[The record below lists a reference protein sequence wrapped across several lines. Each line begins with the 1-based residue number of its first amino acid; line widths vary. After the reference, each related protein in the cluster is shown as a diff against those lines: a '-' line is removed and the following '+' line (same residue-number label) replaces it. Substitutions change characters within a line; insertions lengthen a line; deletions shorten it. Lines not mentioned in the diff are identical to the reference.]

1 MDISILE
8 ELVSEFR
15 GSLQKLVSSGNCF
28 NLFFFKNYPFAACD
42 NSSMLLARYLS
53 EKGFPGAIRVFGDK
67 GGLKGEL
74 GGHVWLKL
82 DRLLIDITG
91 SQFEGYDQSEIV
103 IGETDGFLATFEV
116 DCGSEL
122 ADYRLCLNLENRS
135 DFNDAYEAVIKQIN
149 TRC

>member
-1 MDISILE
+1 MDIRILE

-15 GSLQKLVSSGNCF
+15 ESLQKLVSSGNCF

-53 EKGFPGAIRVFGDK
+53 EKGFPGAIRVLGDK

-82 DRLLIDITG
+82 DGLLIDITG
-91 SQFEGYDQSEIV
+91 SQFEGYDQPEIV
-103 IGETDGFLATFEV
+103 IAERDDFLSTFEV
-116 DCGSEL
+116 NGKIEL
-122 ADYRLCLNLENRS
+122 ADYRESSNLENRS
-135 DFNDAYEAVIKQIN
+135 DFNDAYEAVITLIN
-149 TRC
+149 ARC